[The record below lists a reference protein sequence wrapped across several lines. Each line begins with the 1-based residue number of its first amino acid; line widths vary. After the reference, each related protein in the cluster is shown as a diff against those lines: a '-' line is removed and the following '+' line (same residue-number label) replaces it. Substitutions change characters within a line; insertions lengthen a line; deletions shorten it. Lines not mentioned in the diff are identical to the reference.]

1 MEHLGYPGALFLP
14 SIGCSLSPGGGGL
27 IAPAGWLGSHSPR
40 VTVLGIP
47 CGQGSILHASGPEGP
62 SLETLGG
69 RQGTRCMVLW
79 VGLLA
84 VLGPSSLPH
93 QTPNGPVPEA
103 LPPVPNPSLP
113 TPVVLVANL
122 GPMPLQ
128 PGPTQGL
135 PAVCSGLSTTEA

>member
-1 MEHLGYPGALFLP
+1 MGR
-14 SIGCSLSPGGGGL
+14 SLRLGGGGSFPL
-27 IAPAGWLGSHSPR
+27 QGCSGTRPATG
-40 VTVLGIP
+40 TVLGIP

-69 RQGTRCMVLW
+69 RQGTGCMVLW